1 MLDYKSLWT
10 RFYIASSNLRSI
22 SQRYSASCTA
32 EQKDY
37 QTKEFL
43 HAVPDSIDD
52 LARTTDMWVYAIY
65 EKLNEVDA
73 RLDSIETA
81 LASNSKEE
89 IKSNPSTIVPDI
101 EISNQSIKQAR
112 NEIIKE
118 LQKEFSR

>member
-1 MLDYKSLWT
+1 
-10 RFYIASSNLRSI
+10 
-22 SQRYSASCTA
+22 
-32 EQKDY
+32 
-37 QTKEFL
+37 
-43 HAVPDSIDD
+43 
-52 LARTTDMWVYAIY
+52 MWVYAIY

-89 IKSNPSTIVPDI
+89 IKSKPSIIVPDI
-101 EISNQSIKQAR
+101 EISKQSIKQAR

>member
-1 MLDYKSLWT
+1 
-10 RFYIASSNLRSI
+10 
-22 SQRYSASCTA
+22 
-32 EQKDY
+32 
-37 QTKEFL
+37 
-43 HAVPDSIDD
+43 
-52 LARTTDMWVYAIY
+52 MWVYAIY

-89 IKSNPSTIVPDI
+89 TKSNPSNIVPEI
-101 EISNQSIKQAR
+101 EISKQSIKQAR

>member
-22 SQRYSASCTA
+22 SQRYNASCTA

-101 EISNQSIKQAR
+101 EISKQSIKQAR

>member
-1 MLDYKSLWT
+1 
-10 RFYIASSNLRSI
+10 
-22 SQRYSASCTA
+22 
-32 EQKDY
+32 
-37 QTKEFL
+37 
-43 HAVPDSIDD
+43 
-52 LARTTDMWVYAIY
+52 MWVYAIY

-89 IKSNPSTIVPDI
+89 IKPNPSTIVPDI
-101 EISNQSIKQAR
+101 EISKQSIKQAR